1 MLTRWLAKTT
11 EYGLNRSSIVIL
23 IFFAL
28 GASVVEVF
36 GVAIF
41 LPIAQMIQA
50 DGDLDSLSQNS
61 ELWSAAIS
69 GAERL
74 GVVLTVEL
82 LLGAA
87 AALFL
92 IRQIF
97 MYVRNVYFAS
107 VKASLLMKMR
117 NHLLRKYADADVEY
131 HDRLASGGLHTML
144 TAEVGSAVSWLIG
157 PVEIISLAILNLIY
171 LGLLFFL
178 SWSMTI
184 AVIILLLLAVISVRR
199 WVIQSKMI
207 GRRTVANNIQIGE
220 FLGQRL
226 RSWRFPRLANTEL
239 AELQEFSNLT
249 RVTAKVAVAAQVLA
263 AKTEAVIEPVVIFS
277 SIFFL
282 YLGISFFDL
291 RIESIGVFAI
301 VALRLTP
308 VGKILVEKI
317 QGLNRIRGSIELLD
331 TRIAEMSQAEEDKNP
346 TGAFVSNIHQIEMI
360 GVRYVYPN
368 VKKPAL
374 KEVSCVLNAKS
385 LVAIVG
391 PSGGG
396 KSTLIDLIPRL
407 RIVTDGSLL
416 VNGLPIANL
425 QLGAL
430 RAAVSYLP
438 QYPQIFSGSVANH
451 VSYGKQNA
459 DLSEIKHALSLAG
472 ALEFV
477 SELPKGVET
486 EVGEFGVRLSGGQRQ
501 RLDLA
506 RALLNEGSVLIL
518 DEPTSSLDAESVE
531 VFSNILHTIRQST
544 NLLVIMITHELRLAR
559 SADQILVLRDGILE
573 AVGDHDAL
581 MTTENWY
588 AQSLK
593 RPSLS

>member
-199 WVIQSKMI
+199 WVIQSKTI

-282 YLGISFFDL
+282 YIGISFFDL

>member
-1 MLTRWLAKTT
+1 
-11 EYGLNRSSIVIL
+11 
-23 IFFAL
+23 
-28 GASVVEVF
+28 
-36 GVAIF
+36 
-41 LPIAQMIQA
+41 
-50 DGDLDSLSQNS
+50 
-61 ELWSAAIS
+61 
-69 GAERL
+69 
-74 GVVLTVEL
+74 
-82 LLGAA
+82 
-87 AALFL
+87 
-92 IRQIF
+92 
-97 MYVRNVYFAS
+97 
-107 VKASLLMKMR
+107 
-117 NHLLRKYADADVEY
+117 
-131 HDRLASGGLHTML
+131 
-144 TAEVGSAVSWLIG
+144 
-157 PVEIISLAILNLIY
+157 
-171 LGLLFFL
+171 
-178 SWSMTI
+178 
-184 AVIILLLLAVISVRR
+184 
-199 WVIQSKMI
+199 
-207 GRRTVANNIQIGE
+207 
-220 FLGQRL
+220 
-226 RSWRFPRLANTEL
+226 
-239 AELQEFSNLT
+239 
-249 RVTAKVAVAAQVLA
+249 
-263 AKTEAVIEPVVIFS
+263 
-277 SIFFL
+277 
-282 YLGISFFDL
+282 
-291 RIESIGVFAI
+291 
-301 VALRLTP
+301 
-308 VGKILVEKI
+308 
-317 QGLNRIRGSIELLD
+317 
-331 TRIAEMSQAEEDKNP
+331 
-346 TGAFVSNIHQIEMI
+346 
-360 GVRYVYPN
+360 
-368 VKKPAL
+368 
-374 KEVSCVLNAKS
+374 
-385 LVAIVG
+385 
-391 PSGGG
+391 
-396 KSTLIDLIPRL
+396 
-407 RIVTDGSLL
+407 LL

>member
-82 LLGAA
+82 LLGVA

-117 NHLLRKYADADVEY
+117 NQLLRKYADADVEY

-199 WVIQSKMI
+199 WVIQSKTI

-282 YLGISFFDL
+282 YIGISFFDL

-368 VKKPAL
+368 AKKPAL